1 MKFYPSFFSLHTLA
15 FIIILTGLTG
25 LEPATSAVT
34 GRCSNQLNYSPLCSP
49 IYYIYRFG
57 WACQPFSKIKF
68 LDKLSTLMPLPSV
81 RKEHRGMRRSHCV
94 LLCASACLQT
104 SLCCWLNLRQPI
116 SKLVMSL
123 QPSN

>member
-1 MKFYPSFFSLHTLA
+1 MKFYPSSFSLHTLA

-57 WACQPFSKIKF
+57 WACQPFFKIKF
-68 LDKLSTLMPLPSV
+68 LDKLGALMLLPSV
-81 RKEHRGMRRSHCV
+81 RKEHRGIPRCDRIACFYALWLVVRHRSAV
-94 LLCASACLQT
+94 G
-104 SLCCWLNLRQPI
+104 
-116 SKLVMSL
+116 
-123 QPSN
+123 